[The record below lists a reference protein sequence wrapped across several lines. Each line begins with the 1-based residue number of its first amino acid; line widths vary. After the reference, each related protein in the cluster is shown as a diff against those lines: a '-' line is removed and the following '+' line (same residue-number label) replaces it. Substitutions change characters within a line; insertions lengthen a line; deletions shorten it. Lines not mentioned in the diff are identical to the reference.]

1 MTTQREYTPPP
12 LPKSA
17 PIQSELTNSAKSKRI
32 PPLYKSHSKDS
43 TSQKHKQLPELQT
56 TTPSRSNN
64 IQSAILPS
72 IKLTP
77 VGPDSYRHI
86 KSASYDEKANGKKRL
101 VDQFYDQLG
110 TPPSSSTRLNTP
122 VLTRNNTT
130 TSFANESR
138 SNLVLNKFEF
148 DKKDVEVEQHN
159 NGNIVEIGEEIEK
172 LEMVIVKSIKEQVEL
187 NEDEFVD
194 KIDDFQSV
202 SQDILEIK
210 NRVKQII
217 NIIEDEKYKSFKQDY
232 ESFELEIMKFI
243 DFLKILESYELKI
256 NNSRDKMNQYK
267 RKLFDIRKTIEF
279 GEMMKVVEHKKLK
292 SRNKWISITFLFGFV
307 LFILYKVI

>member
-43 TSQKHKQLPELQT
+43 SSQKHKQLPELQT

-64 IQSAILPS
+64 
-72 IKLTP
+72 TP
-77 VGPDSYRHI
+77 VCH
-86 KSASYDEKANGKKRL
+86 
-101 VDQFYDQLG
+101 
-110 TPPSSSTRLNTP
+110 TTHSTRLNTP

-172 LEMVIVKSIKEQVEL
+172 LEMVIVKRIKEQVEL

-217 NIIEDEKYKSFKQDY
+217 NIIEVEKYKSFKQDY
-232 ESFELEIMKFI
+232 ESFETW
-243 DFLKILESYELKI
+243 
-256 NNSRDKMNQYK
+256 R
-267 RKLFDIRKTIEF
+267 
-279 GEMMKVVEHKKLK
+279 
-292 SRNKWISITFLFGFV
+292 SRNL
-307 LFILYKVI
+307 